1 MTRFLQKTLSET
13 KILGKLFDDEP
24 NPDSQLFNFPKFA
37 IDLEKVLLSADAITP
52 YSIVIHGDWGSGK
65 TSLAKRVYESIK
77 TEGKISDG
85 TKLKVIWFDA
95 WQYEKLDPVTALL
108 RIIADAH
115 KGHKAYSAFKKV
127 AAGVGLGFLDL
138 GLRVMSANMSSIKNI
153 DELMTRFIGS
163 QIEDIKTIS
172 DKLSELVKNERLVIF
187 IDDLDR
193 CSVENAL
200 EMLEAIKM
208 FLNVKGIISLMI
220 VDITKLERA
229 WKLRYSNN
237 LTATL
242 EGKEHLDKIFQLR
255 LSLPEKTSAQMEEY
269 VKSLVSSL
277 SDSEKLLIKEGCPRN
292 PRKVKRILNLVYF
305 LSSEA
310 SEDLRGKLFPM
321 LIVWAIL
328 TVEFSEIVILI
339 KSNWKTLIQMS
350 LYSRH
355 LDEFENLK
363 LVIPNIRNV
372 IKGATNVNL
381 NGLTITYKQILQS
394 TIEGFDK
401 VLENESL
408 FNFLKAIAKR
418 YDMQVNNN
426 NSDNVDRTLEKLYE
440 NEGKLL
446 QEVLTF
452 TGLIA

>member
-1 MTRFLQKTLSET
+1 
-13 KILGKLFDDEP
+13 
-24 NPDSQLFNFPKFA
+24 
-37 IDLEKVLLSADAITP
+37 
-52 YSIVIHGDWGSGK
+52 
-65 TSLAKRVYESIK
+65 
-77 TEGKISDG
+77 
-85 TKLKVIWFDA
+85 
-95 WQYEKLDPVTALL
+95 
-108 RIIADAH
+108 
-115 KGHKAYSAFKKV
+115 V